1 MTLLNTSILLYKTD
15 FDVDF
20 QLILLILFLINAL
33 FVVIWETLYCR
44 TLFKQHPGWLLVII
58 SLFAA
63 LCSTIVII
71 SGIVTK
77 NTGFIS
83 FIFINTIIIT
93 ILMYILGIVYS
104 LNKHYTPYLLIIA
117 ASGIAILTTLLAKFF
132 DEFILNMFLC
142 GFFVIG
148 SVTIT
153 TKYINNL
160 NKKWYEH
167 K

>member
-33 FVVIWETLYCR
+33 FVVIWETLYSR
-44 TLFKQHPGWLLVII
+44 TLIKQRPGWLLVII

-63 LCSTIVII
+63 LSSTIVII
-71 SGIVTK
+71 TGIASEI
-77 NTGFIS
+77 NEFINLII
-83 FIFINTIIIT
+83 IFITVV
-93 ILMYILGIVYS
+93 MYICAIIYS
-104 LNKHYTPYLLIIA
+104 LNKHYTSYLLIIA
-117 ASGIAILTTLLAKFF
+117 ASSIAILTTLLAKYF
-132 DEFILNMFLC
+132 DEYISMFLC
-142 GFFVIG
+142 GVFVIG

-153 TKYINNL
+153 TQYINNL
-160 NKKWYEH
+160 NKKWHEH